1 MTVCRHRMYGPA
13 HVNLVSLAAGSPSRV
28 SCRSISARSATHRH
42 VIARPGG
49 SAEAE
54 LGGESSAQPQEF
66 LPLGPGRPDA
76 RCEIEDGSA
85 GVAGAV
91 AVPGAVL
98 VELEAWCPVFVQSV
112 GRGVAY
118 ATEVKRRLKPR
129 IALLRTGYP

>member
-49 SAEAE
+49 SADAE

-66 LPLGPGRPDA
+66 LPLGPG
-76 RCEIEDGSA
+76 
-85 GVAGAV
+85 
-91 AVPGAVL
+91 
-98 VELEAWCPVFVQSV
+98 
-112 GRGVAY
+112 
-118 ATEVKRRLKPR
+118 
-129 IALLRTGYP
+129 